1 MLSHWVVMVMNGN
14 VPCHLRQC
22 KCPDQ
27 EVPTVCMGPTVITL
41 KTFLYYTD
49 IIEQMPDRFCFEI
62 SGLTSG
68 AMMICHVNGPTN
80 ERQSAE
86 VTCDYIHVREQLH
99 LISAIREFAVSEN
112 ASSIFQVGARVR
124 SRWHR

>member
-1 MLSHWVVMVMNGN
+1 
-14 VPCHLRQC
+14 
-22 KCPDQ
+22 
-27 EVPTVCMGPTVITL
+27 MGPTVITL
-41 KTFLYYTD
+41 KTFLYYID